1 MKLLKVQKLDK
12 NGFIRNI
19 IDLLITSMKDLGPRT
34 SDLGPRTS
42 DLGPRTSDLGPRTS
56 DFGIRTSD
64 FRSQGT
70 SLPIFHSLLLCT
82 NMDDDVRRFVIYYSG
97 TLRHGYNVKTRPKN
111 YFFIPGRCRRSNLT
125 NFGEVITMEIMYHSM
140 QYHCHSNHN

>member
-42 DLGPRTSDLGPRTS
+42 DLGPQTSDLGPRTSDLGPRTS
-56 DFGIRTSD
+56 DFG
-64 FRSQGT
+64 
-70 SLPIFHSLLLCT
+70 
-82 NMDDDVRRFVIYYSG
+82 
-97 TLRHGYNVKTRPKN
+97 LRN
-111 YFFIPGRCRRSNLT
+111 
-125 NFGEVITMEIMYHSM
+125 
-140 QYHCHSNHN
+140 

>member
-19 IDLLITSMKDLGPRT
+19 IDLLITSMK
-34 SDLGPRTS
+34 

-97 TLRHGYNVKTRPKN
+97 TLKHGYNVKTRPKN